1 MEHVMWEQLAS
12 AEKMLDEG
20 NYEEAR
26 EQLFQLYGEEWDGS
40 ARVLYDLGNT
50 FLLGGEPVIALRC
63 YQDAIHGGYENP
75 SVCTAVALAA
85 NSLGIEKLVQKSM
98 ERALQLAEGTSDY
111 PHVVTLL
118 GLLYQNQG
126 SQFRMIRLADQAMT
140 SSPDAYAGYHLKYEL
155 LLAQEKYE
163 DAASF
168 LRSCE
173 EKFGEQEAFLLDN
186 IECLRYAG
194 SFDEARQLLDSPRY
208 LEHVSE
214 ESRLRQKLVLA
225 TDLRD
230 GAEAARVADELYGT
244 SKDGLAGIYKLMQA
258 AIAGDAQQ
266 KEALGQELKAGDDPN
281 VAALAD
287 LLLFLDDYSGT
298 VREFLKLNAMQ
309 AAATVNG
316 AGKENEDNFYSRC
329 LSRREGDQSAVVS
342 DEEPTPISDPQ
353 VFAVLE
359 GEDGPEAT
367 TIAAG
372 VLDEMY
378 PEIPEDSGET
388 PEYLHRA
395 CAAINQRVCQHNDEN
410 FSGSRASLAM
420 LLVQDYRAWACN
432 VGHSVVVRVRDR
444 KAEVLSVDDSTDSL
458 GSSMRTQLTQYLG
471 MRDEEMVLEPHVR
484 EIDFAAGDC
493 FLVASSS
500 LYHALPAE
508 RVVAACSGDGTEE
521 EKLRALIDEATK
533 EHPSEDMTGIVIGI
547 AQ

>member
-1 MEHVMWEQLAS
+1 MWEQLAS

-85 NSLGIEKLVQKSM
+85 NSLGMEKLVQKSM

-126 SQFRMIRLADQAMT
+126 SQFQMIRLADQAMT

-208 LEHVSE
+208 LSRVSE
-214 ESRLRQKLVLA
+214 QSRLRQKLVLA

-230 GAEAARVADELYGT
+230 EAEAARVAGELYQRYN
-244 SKDGLAGIYKLMQA
+244 DGSAGIYKLMQA
-258 AIAGDAQQ
+258 MLGGDAKQA
-266 KEALGQELKAGDDPN
+266 EALGQALKARDDSN

-287 LLLFLDDYSGT
+287 LLVFLQEYSGT
-298 VREFLKLNAMQ
+298 LKEFLKLNVVQ

-316 AGKENEDNFYSRC
+316 DGKENEDNFYSRC

-359 GEDGPEAT
+359 GEEGPEASA
-367 TIAAG
+367 IAAA
-372 VLDEMY
+372 VLDEVY
-378 PEIPEDSGET
+378 SQIPEDSGET
-388 PEYLHRA
+388 PEFLRRV
-395 CAAINQRVCQHNDEN
+395 CADINQGVCQHNDEN

-420 LLVQDYRAWACN
+420 LLVQDYRAWVCN
-432 VGHSVVVRVRDR
+432 VGNSVVLRVRNR
-444 KAEVLSVDDSTDSL
+444 EVSVLTVDDSTDSL
-458 GSSMRTQLTQYLG
+458 GATLKTQLTQCLG
-471 MRDEEMVLEPHVR
+471 MQDEDMVLEPHIH
-484 EIDFAAGDC
+484 EIDFADGDC

-500 LYHALPAE
+500 LYHAVSE
-508 RVVAACSGDGTEE
+508 EDIVAACEGKGTPEE
-521 EKLRALIDEATK
+521 TLRALIDKVSRER
-533 EHPSEDMTGIVIGI
+533 PSEDMTGIVIRI